1 MCIKDFKFNNVIYF
15 SDSNKIHQEENANI
29 DLQITNENK
38 SLEEIVKDIAINYNF
53 IVINVN
59 KKLDSYI
66 DVQNAINKKIGKFL
80 DTF

>member
-59 KKLDSYI
+59 SLKKYF
-66 DVQNAINKKIGKFL
+66 KK
-80 DTF
+80 

>member
-53 IVINVN
+53 IVINV
-59 KKLDSYI
+59 
-66 DVQNAINKKIGKFL
+66 GFFL
-80 DTF
+80 QVLIRSAGFVCKRG